1 MCVFPE
7 RRAQCPEPRAQI
19 RETRGPNF
27 VAIRSRRGMRTPHRT
42 SLVTPQRVT
51 KRKRKER
58 KARSETRSDVW
69 GDQGKPF
76 KKLPTRG
83 WTAGQWTP
91 QPLRLE
97 VGDGLWLNYG
107 RLNTKPYGFKAACDP
122 RRTCPHQPP
131 SHSPGARAE
140 RGTRRPRDGMCAHV
154 GRVVEIISRSSLSSG
169 VCMDDLST
177 CRAARHRTDGRR
189 GTSGDAGCSRGPLVK

>member
-1 MCVFPE
+1 MCSCTRFCHCHLKDVICKMCVCSQRVGPS
-7 RRAQCPEPRAQI
+7 AQI

-122 RRTCPHQPP
+122 RR
-131 SHSPGARAE
+131 
-140 RGTRRPRDGMCAHV
+140 
-154 GRVVEIISRSSLSSG
+154 VVEIVSRSSLSSG
-169 VCMDDLST
+169 VCMDAPST
-177 CRAARHRTDGRR
+177 CRAARHRADGRR